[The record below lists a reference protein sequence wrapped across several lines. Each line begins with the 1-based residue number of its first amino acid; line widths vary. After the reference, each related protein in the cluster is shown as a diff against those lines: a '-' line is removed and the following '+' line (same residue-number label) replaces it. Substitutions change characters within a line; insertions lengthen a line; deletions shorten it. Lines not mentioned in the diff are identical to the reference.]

1 MHGCTKELD
10 WSEVTGGYPRAVEPG
25 IRVVP
30 SAELTPVEWASLT
43 ELCVAAFDEPWDD
56 YWENI
61 GPGVHVLAEHP
72 ERGIVAHAAIV
83 DRRLYPGDLT
93 LRAGYVEAVAVW
105 PDLQRS
111 GIGTR
116 VMEVIDSML
125 DAGYELGALGTGRHG
140 FYARLGWVIWTGPT
154 SIRERDGSLTR
165 SPNEDGD
172 IMVRRTPRTPPG
184 LDISLPIAVDWRPG
198 DEVW

>member
-1 MHGCTKELD
+1 
-10 WSEVTGGYPRAVEPG
+10 VEPA
-25 IRVVP
+25 IRIVH
-30 SAELTPVEWASLT
+30 SAELAPAEWSTLT

-61 GPGVHVLAEHP
+61 GPGVHVLAEDA

-83 DRRLYPGDLT
+83 DRLLYPGDLT
-93 LRAGYVEAVAVW
+93 LRSGYVEAVAVW

-111 GIGTR
+111 GLGTQ
-116 VMEVIDSML
+116 VMEIIDRML
-125 DAGYELGALGTGRHG
+125 DEGYELGALGTGSHD
-140 FYARLGWVIWTGPT
+140 FYERLGWVVWHGPT
-154 SIRERDGSLTR
+154 WIRQRDGSLER

-172 IMVRRTPRTPPG
+172 IMVRLTPQTPMD
-184 LDISLPIAVDWRPG
+184 LDLSLPIAVDWRPG